1 MPRKLPKKL
10 PRKLP
15 GKKKKEKKADVPVKP
30 LFSKILIANR
40 GEIACRIIRT
50 CQRMGIQTVAV
61 YSDADMSALHVRM
74 ADEAFY
80 IGKSPA
86 SESYL
91 NAKAIIRAA
100 QRSGAQAIHPGYG
113 FLSENAAFVGACQK
127 AGLVFI
133 GPSAEVMDSMKDKV
147 QARSL
152 AQEAGL
158 PLLPGSEGVV
168 TDDEATAV
176 AEEIG
181 FPVMV
186 KSASGG
192 GGIGIRLV
200 DTPQELPDAL
210 KRSRSLADSAFGD
223 SGVYV
228 EKYLENPSHIEVQVL
243 ADNHGNAVHL
253 FERDCS
259 VQRRNQKIIEETP
272 SEKLNKGRRK
282 SMCEAALALVHHLGY
297 TNAGTVEFI
306 ADEKGRFYFLE
317 MNTRL
322 QVEHPVTEMITGLD
336 IVEQQIR
343 IAAGETLEFSQKN
356 VRRRGHSIEARI
368 YPEDPTTFIPLSGTI
383 KSMVEPSM
391 ENVRID
397 NAAFPG
403 YEVTP
408 YYDSLIAKLIVWG
421 KSRKRAIN
429 TMEKALEEFKIDG
442 IVNNI
447 SVIRQVLQDEEFKD
461 GEYSTQI
468 LSRLSENA
476 DRVLTPEEEREAV
489 AAVAVAL
496 GSLFG
501 NGQEQRSSSWK
512 TYGRSLQVAPRL
524 GRGGLW

>member
-1 MPRKLPKKL
+1 MPKRLPKRNK
-10 PRKLP
+10 RKA
-15 GKKKKEKKADVPVKP
+15 EVQAKP

-50 CQRMGIQTVAV
+50 CQRLGIKAVAV
-61 YSDADMSALHVRM
+61 YSDADKSALHVRI
-74 ADEAFY
+74 ADEAVH

-86 SESYL
+86 AESYL
-91 NAKAIIRAA
+91 NARAIIRAA
-100 QRSGAQAIHPGYG
+100 QRSGAEAIHPGYG
-113 FLSENAAFVGACQK
+113 FLSENAAFVQACQK

-147 QARSL
+147 QARRL

-168 TDDEATAV
+168 KDEEAMAV

-200 DTPQELPDAL
+200 HTPQELPDAL
-210 KRSRSLADSAFGD
+210 KRSRALADSAFGD
-223 SGVYV
+223 SDMYI
-228 EKYLENPSHIEVQVL
+228 EKYLEHPSHIEVQVL
-243 ADNHGNAVHL
+243 ADHHGNSVHL

-282 SMCEAALALVHHLGY
+282 SMCEAALALVHHLSY

-343 IAAGETLEFSQKN
+343 IAAGEPLAFSQKN

-368 YPEDPTTFIPLSGTI
+368 YPEDPTTFIPLSGVI

-391 ENVRID
+391 ENVRVD

-421 KSRKRAIN
+421 KNRKRAID
-429 TMEKALEEFKIDG
+429 TMMKALDEFKIEG
-442 IVNNI
+442 IVNNL

-476 DRVLTPEEEREAV
+476 DRALTPEEEREAV

-496 GSLFG
+496 GAIFG

-512 TYGRSLQVAPRL
+512 TYGRSVQMAPRL

>member
-1 MPRKLPKKL
+1 MPRKKKQ
-10 PRKLP
+10 
-15 GKKKKEKKADVPVKP
+15 KEEKADVPVKP

-61 YSDADMSALHVRM
+61 YSDADKSALHVKM
-74 ADEAFY
+74 ADEAFH
-80 IGKSPA
+80 IGKAPA

-91 NAKAIIRAA
+91 NAKAIIRVA

-113 FLSENAAFVGACQK
+113 FLSENAAFVGACRK

-147 QARSL
+147 QARRL

-168 TDDEATAV
+168 TDYEATAV

-200 DTPQELPDAL
+200 HTPQELPDAL

-223 SGVYV
+223 SGMYI
-228 EKYLENPSHIEVQVL
+228 EKYLEQPSHIEVQVL

-282 SMCEAALALVHHLGY
+282 SMCEAALALVRHLSY

-306 ADEKGRFYFLE
+306 ANEKGRFYFLE

-343 IAAGETLEFSQKN
+343 IAAGEPLEFSQKN
-356 VRRRGHSIEARI
+356 VRRRGHAIEARI

-383 KSMVEPSM
+383 KSIIEPSM

-421 KSRKRAIN
+421 KSRKRAIA
-429 TMEKALEEFKIDG
+429 TMMKALEEFKIDG

-447 SVIRQVLQDEEFKD
+447 SVLRQVLQDEEFKD

-468 LSRLSENA
+468 LGRLSENA

-496 GSLFG
+496 GTLFS

-512 TYGRSLQVAPRL
+512 AYGRSFQMAPRL